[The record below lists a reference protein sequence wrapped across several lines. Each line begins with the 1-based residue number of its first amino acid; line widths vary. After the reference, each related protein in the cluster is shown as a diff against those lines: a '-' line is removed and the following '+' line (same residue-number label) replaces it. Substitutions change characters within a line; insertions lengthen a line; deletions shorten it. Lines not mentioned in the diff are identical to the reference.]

1 MPAESIAELLGGDAA
16 YPMSIVRM
24 PSQTDSRPQPAV
36 GFGVAS
42 SKSESSAGETP
53 RLEVSRLAQRGQE
66 ALLSGDL
73 AEMMSLVE
81 QGFAFAQTHD
91 LQEDVCFVSL
101 LLVYGDGA
109 LAAEEAESAA
119 SMYKTA
125 EGVLIK
131 LVGSDGEE
139 HTESTLALLGRVR
152 IGLARADVE
161 RGLIERARERYRGGL
176 EILARLGRAVP
187 AVALLEVQ
195 NELEALSA

>member
-1 MPAESIAELLGGDAA
+1 M
-16 YPMSIVRM
+16 V
-24 PSQTDSRPQPAV
+24 
-36 GFGVAS
+36 S
-42 SKSESSAGETP
+42 SKSESGAEDTP
-53 RLEVSRLAQRGQE
+53 RVEVSRLAQRGQE

-73 AEMMSLVE
+73 AEMMGLVE
-81 QGFAFAQTHD
+81 QGFELAQTHD

-125 EGVLIK
+125 EDVLLK
-131 LVGSDGEE
+131 LAGPDGED

-161 RGLIERARERYRGGL
+161 RGFVERARERYRSGL
-176 EILARLGRAVP
+176 TILERLGPAVP
-187 AVALLEVQ
+187 AGVLTEVRS
-195 NELEALSA
+195 ELEALAT